1 MKNKQLAIC
10 LVDSGSMTFHL
21 QENVTTPKVPCHT
34 EDPIKISLG
43 YRVSNLMSLSHSLPF
58 QMISN
63 CLSGWQ
69 QSRTTEEWKIP
80 LLLFGISYCGH
91 QSRLRD
97 GERDSAVIFLIL
109 IFFFF
114 THARCTI
121 ADDTAAEV
129 CRRWIIMQGEPA
141 RWRLELAHIYPSHF
155 NGIRIRISGGRV
167 WYRAA
172 WGGGVYANEV
182 FRHGVD
188 DNTRLFIGLGAFC
201 SFSFFSRF

>member
-1 MKNKQLAIC
+1 MTNKQLAIC
-10 LVDSGSMTFHL
+10 LVDGGSMTFHL

-43 YRVSNLMSLSHSLPF
+43 YRVSNLMSLSRSLPF
-58 QMISN
+58 RMISN

-69 QSRTTEEWKIP
+69 QSRTPEEWKIP
-80 LLLFGISYCGH
+80 LLLFGISLLWSSIKAEGRRKRQRALWY
-91 QSRLRD
+91 
-97 GERDSAVIFLIL
+97 FWY
-109 IFFFF
+109 FFFLF
-114 THARCTI
+114 HPWCTN
-121 ADDTAAEV
+121 ADDTAEV
-129 CRRWIIMQGEPA
+129 CRRWIIMRGEPA

-167 WYRAA
+167 WCRAA

-182 FRHGVD
+182 FGRGVD
-188 DNTRLFIGLGAFC
+188 DNTRLFIGMGAFC